1 MAATAAA
8 TRFLCFRARV
18 GVGARHAPRGAEPPS
33 QWRDER
39 SRCHS
44 DARER
49 RSAASRPSA
58 RRPPPCLRARRRY
71 ADVGKVLELWNLSA
85 ADKAM
90 LARAKDLCGS
100 VAFKDVPGAWAAI
113 AASQRAC

>member
-1 MAATAAA
+1 
-8 TRFLCFRARV
+8 
-18 GVGARHAPRGAEPPS
+18 
-33 QWRDER
+33 
-39 SRCHS
+39 
-44 DARER
+44 
-49 RSAASRPSA
+49 
-58 RRPPPCLRARRRY
+58 
-71 ADVGKVLELWNLSA
+71 VLELWNLSA